1 MMGAKLK
8 RRLDGD
14 EVIDPRFVRAISSP
28 LRVEIMVECTLAP
41 TSPTQAKARRPG
53 DHPSLQAISHHFRV
67 LVECEVIEE
76 AFSRRGPRGPKE
88 TFYRATARALF
99 SESLFKKL
107 PEAVKGSL
115 SATIIATF
123 NERAE
128 QSLLANTLDS
138 HDARHLTWT
147 PLVLDLSGFLELNAK
162 LDEIFESLPVEQMAA
177 AQRCK
182 ASGERPMQVTVGMF
196 AFESPPLDQDQS
208 R

>member
-1 MMGAKLK
+1 MGSKLK

-14 EVIDPRFVRAISSP
+14 EVIDPRFVRAISNP
-28 LRVEIMVECTLAP
+28 LRVEILVECTLAP
-41 TSPTQAKARRPG
+41 TSPTQAKAQRPG

-99 SESLFKKL
+99 SERLFNQL
-107 PEAVKGSL
+107 PEALKGSL

-138 HDARHLTWT
+138 HEARHLTWS
-147 PLVLDLSGFLELNAK
+147 PLVLDLAGFLELNAR
-162 LDEIFESLPVEQMAA
+162 LDKIFESLPVEQMAA
-177 AQRCK
+177 KQRRK
-182 ASGERPMQVTVGMF
+182 TSGEPAMHVTVGMF
-196 AFESPPLDQDQS
+196 AFESPAPGQDGS
-208 R
+208 P